1 MKNNIISESYT
12 YVMDN
17 LDNITLAFLFML
29 IGFIYAVLN
38 NISFKS
44 ETDVQAKTKKV
55 IIYETME
62 NMESTSPVAKD
73 SKPAE
78 NNNKEKTNEKNT
90 NEEKEETPISGD
102 KCDTLHGK
110 SHEIEAYCENL
121 HPRLCKQKKCCV
133 LGKESDTGNM
143 KCVAGSKS
151 GPTYH
156 TDEEGNDINLDY
168 YYFQGKCYGK
178 GC

>member
-1 MKNNIISESYT
+1 MYMSKSIIDESYKFI
-12 YVMDN
+12 MDN
-17 LDNITLAFLFML
+17 LDNITLAFLFIL

-38 NISFKS
+38 NISFKTK
-44 ETDVQAKTKKV
+44 TDVHHKTKKV

-62 NMESTSPVAKD
+62 NMNENASD
-73 SKPAE
+73 SVE
-78 NNNKEKTNEKNT
+78 TDTNV
-90 NEEKEETPISGD
+90 SGD
-102 KCDTLHGK
+102 KCDELHGK
-110 SHEIEAYCENL
+110 SHDIETYCEDL

-133 LGKESDTGNM
+133 LGKESETGTM
-143 KCVAGSKS
+143 KCVAGSKT

-168 YYFQGKCYGK
+168 YYYQGKCYGK

>member
-1 MKNNIISESYT
+1 MYTMRNNIISESYK

-44 ETDVQAKTKKV
+44 NADVQPKTKKV

-62 NMESTSPVAKD
+62 NMEHTSDAAKD

-78 NNNKEKTNEKNT
+78 NNNKENT
-90 NEEKEETPISGD
+90 NEEKNADISGD

-143 KCVAGSKS
+143 KCVSGSKS

-156 TDEEGNDINLDY
+156 TDEEGKDINMDY
-168 YYFQGKCYGK
+168 YYFQGKCYGE

>member
-1 MKNNIISESYT
+1 MYTMRNNIISESYT

-44 ETDVQAKTKKV
+44 DTDVKPKTRKV

-62 NMESTSPVAKD
+62 NM
-73 SKPAE
+73 
-78 NNNKEKTNEKNT
+78 EKTNEKNT

-102 KCDTLHGK
+102 KCDALHGK

-133 LGKESDTGNM
+133 LGKESETGNM

>member
-1 MKNNIISESYT
+1 MYIMRNNIISESYT
-12 YVMDN
+12 YIIDN

-38 NISFKS
+38 NISFKNES
-44 ETDVQAKTKKV
+44 DVHHKTKKI

-62 NMESTSPVAKD
+62 NMSDEANETE
-73 SKPAE
+73 E
-78 NNNKEKTNEKNT
+78 N
-90 NEEKEETPISGD
+90 EKEEISGD
-102 KCDTLHGK
+102 NCDALHGK
-110 SHEIEAYCENL
+110 SHEIETYCENL

-156 TDEEGNDINLDY
+156 TDETGKDINLDY